1 VARRLRAGLP
11 LIAMLGA
18 AACAGKTAS
27 ESAVTPVSLPLPA
40 VALAGSR
47 VALYPL
53 RLVVAEGRLGW
64 DDLLRPR
71 EAALRTADSVIATFL
86 TERAP
91 EVDWVLPEALRRAA
105 AQAPGMLPDPDHL
118 GTAVLRGDKVERVPD
133 PLRSELRNLTA
144 VAADRHAAVPASL
157 VFLQNPDGSARAEL
171 ALVLV
176 DVRVGTVW
184 FRTVASGEGDGPWSA
199 LWNAMKTL
207 VPDLP

>member
-1 VARRLRAGLP
+1 MVAT
-11 LIAMLGA
+11 LGVV
-18 AACAGKTAS
+18 ACAGRTEP
-27 ESAVTPVSLPLPA
+27 ESAATPVSLPLPT
-40 VALAGSR
+40 VALAGSP

-53 RLVVAEGRLGW
+53 RLAAAEESLGW
-64 DDLLRPR
+64 DALLRPR

-91 EVDWVLPEALRRAA
+91 EVDWVLPDALRRAA
-105 AQAPGMLPDPDHL
+105 AQAPGMLPDPDRL
-118 GTAVLRGDKVERVPD
+118 GTPVLRGDKVERVPD

-144 VAADRHAAVPASL
+144 VAADRHAAIPASL
-157 VFLQNPDGSARAEL
+157 VFRRTPEGSARAEL

-199 LWNAMKTL
+199 LWSAMTTL

>member
-1 VARRLRAGLP
+1 MARRLSTGLA
-11 LIAMLGA
+11 LIAALGVV
-18 AACAGKTAS
+18 ACAGRT
-27 ESAVTPVSLPLPA
+27 EPENAVTPVSRPLPTM
-40 VALAGSR
+40 ALAGSP

-53 RLVVAEGRLGW
+53 GLAVAEEGLGW
-64 DDLLRPR
+64 GELLRPR

-105 AQAPGMLPDPDHL
+105 AQAPGLLPDPDHL

-157 VFLQNPDGSARAEL
+157 VFLQTPDGSARAEL